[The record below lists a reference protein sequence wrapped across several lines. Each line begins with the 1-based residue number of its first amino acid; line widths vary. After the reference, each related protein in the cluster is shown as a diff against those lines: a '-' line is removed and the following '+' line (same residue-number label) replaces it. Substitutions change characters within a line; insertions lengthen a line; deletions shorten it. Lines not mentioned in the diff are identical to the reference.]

1 MKNKVAVVT
10 GASGALGRAVAER
23 LALRHG
29 ALVGVV
35 SHSQPPPKISS
46 SSEISSSFQT
56 AGFQCDITDS
66 KACQD
71 LFRNV
76 RLAFHEKP
84 VSLVVNCAGI
94 TLSKIFLR
102 CSSEDYDRVLN
113 LNLRGALNVVQ
124 AALRHGGLLQLQTG
138 APNFEKHEVGGSV
151 VLVGSVVGTRGNE
164 GQVLYSASKSAL
176 SGVVK
181 SLAKEYGEKQIRF
194 NVVAPGLLEGTPMS
208 DSLSPAQREAFVKQ
222 CTLERLGTV
231 DEVADTIIA
240 VGMSRFLS
248 GQTIELAGGIK

>member
-46 SSEISSSFQT
+46 SFQT

-66 KACQD
+66 KSCQD

-76 RLAFHEKP
+76 RSVFHEKP

-94 TLSKIFLR
+94 TLSKVFLR
-102 CSSEDYDRVLN
+102 CSPEDYDRVLN
-113 LNLRGALNVVQ
+113 LNLRGALNIVQ
-124 AALRHGGLLQLQTG
+124 AALRHGGLLQLQTS
-138 APNFEKHEVGGSV
+138 APDFEKHEVGGSV

-164 GQVLYSASKSAL
+164 GQVLYSAAKSAL
-176 SGVVK
+176 SGVAK
-181 SLAKEYGEKQIRF
+181 SLAKEYGQKQLRF
-194 NVVAPGLLEGTPMS
+194 NVVAPGLLAGTPMC

-222 CTLERLGTV
+222 CTLKRLGTV

-240 VGMSRFLS
+240 VGMSSFLS
-248 GQTIELAGGIK
+248 GQTIEVDGG